1 LADSNIKPP
10 DLSFVVPA
18 ANENRW
24 SDLLATLI
32 STEPDQIARLLQIEC
47 DSVTREVVVPGVA
60 GRRSDRLDLLL
71 QSAGRAPRR
80 SRSSCFPTLA
90 RSSWSDIGP
99 PFLPSRPTACSTST
113 RCL

>member
-1 LADSNIKPP
+1 VWSAVRNVDWETERRSGLADSNIKPP

-47 DSVTREVVVPGVA
+47 DSVRREVVVPG
-60 GRRSDRLDLLL
+60 
-71 QSAGRAPRR
+71 
-80 SRSSCFPTLA
+80 F
-90 RSSWSDIGP
+90 
-99 PFLPSRPTACSTST
+99 
-113 RCL
+113 